1 MMTTNTPQPR
11 QTAKIYAFPV
21 GGRASVGPRHA
32 GGKPQASRPAID
44 LKVTPT
50 EAGSGW
56 YHDAAIQDAKRTWDH

>member
-1 MMTTNTPQPR
+1 MLTTPHTRP
-11 QTAKIYAFPV
+11 TAKIYEFPV
-21 GGRASVGPRHA
+21 GGRASVGPRRA
-32 GGKPQASRPAID
+32 AVKPQPTRPGLD